1 MARREHTLFCDG
13 PETCALSERAHCEVA
28 LDELSRFHWTF
39 LNGDYHP
46 DVIGRFQSEGCW
58 GEIVESLGYRF
69 VLDRL
74 EHSVAASTGG
84 FLRIAVT
91 GRNQGFATPI
101 HQRAVELVLSGLDRR
116 STVDGISRGRST
128 YMGVRLQF
136 YGGPWLAIRHAGWLI
151 PTCIAVS

>member
-1 MARREHTLFCDG
+1 M
-13 PETCALSERAHCEVA
+13 RAV
-28 LDELSRFHWTF
+28 
-39 LNGDYHP
+39 G
-46 DVIGRFQSEGCW
+46 

-101 HQRAVELVLSGLDRR
+101 HQRAVELVLQDLTGGQRWTASLAVDPRTWESGF
-116 STVDGISRGRST
+116 
-128 YMGVRLQF
+128 RL